1 MSTRRARR
9 RSPAP
14 TATAWCRACVRTG
27 IARSS
32 RSTARRIWRA
42 WSPAWHSPATSWCAW
57 APATSPNGP
66 MGCPA
71 SSPRSEPSLER
82 RDDRDA
88 RPRRRRARS
97 RRRDVM
103 TFPDLITEVKAR
115 LPDVRGRLLANQP
128 LAELTWFRVGG
139 PAQVLFMPEDEADL
153 AYALGQLPAAI
164 PVTVIGLGSN
174 LIVRDAGVPGVVIRL
189 GRGFGEVKVED
200 GERIRAGTAVPDV
213 KVSRAAQEAAIT
225 GLAFFRGIPGAI
237 GGALRMN
244 GGAYGRETKDA
255 LIEARGVD
263 RQGRVH
269 VFANADM
276 HYSYRHCGAPDD
288 IIFTQALFRGE
299 RGDPKAI
306 AAEMDKITESREA
319 TQPIKSRTGG
329 STFKNPPGHK
339 AWQLID
345 AAGCRGLKHGD
356 AQVSQMHCNFLIN
369 LGSATAADIEA
380 LGETV
385 RRRVKET
392 SGIDL
397 EWEIK
402 RIGVA

>member
-1 MSTRRARR
+1 
-9 RSPAP
+9 
-14 TATAWCRACVRTG
+14 
-27 IARSS
+27 
-32 RSTARRIWRA
+32 
-42 WSPAWHSPATSWCAW
+42 
-57 APATSPNGP
+57 
-66 MGCPA
+66 
-71 SSPRSEPSLER
+71 
-82 RDDRDA
+82 
-88 RPRRRRARS
+88 
-97 RRRDVM
+97 M
-103 TFPDLITEVKAR
+103 TFPDLAADLKAR
-115 LPDVRGRLLANQP
+115 LPQLRGRLMSNQP

-153 AYALGQLPAAI
+153 AYFLGQLPEEI
-164 PVTVIGLGSN
+164 PVTVVGLGSN
-174 LIVRDAGVPGVVIRL
+174 LIVRDGGVPGVVIRL
-189 GRGFGEVKVED
+189 GRGFAEVKVEE
-200 GERIRAGTAVPDV
+200 GTRVRAGTAVPDV

-263 RQGRVH
+263 RQGRVR

-276 HYSYRHCGAPDD
+276 HYTYRHCGAPDD
-288 IIFTQALFRGE
+288 VIFTQALFQGAP
-299 RGDPKAI
+299 GDPATI
-306 AAEMDKITESREA
+306 AAEMEKITESREA

-345 AAGCRGLKHGD
+345 AAGCRGLKHGG
-356 AQVSQMHCNFLIN
+356 AQVSEMHCNFLIN
-369 LGSATAADIEA
+369 LGGATAADIEG

-385 RRRVKET
+385 RRRVMEN
-392 SGIDL
+392 SGIEL

-402 RIGVA
+402 RIGAA

>member
-1 MSTRRARR
+1 MFADI
-9 RSPAP
+9 
-14 TATAWCRACVRTG
+14 VL
-27 IARSS
+27 
-32 RSTARRIWRA
+32 
-42 WSPAWHSPATSWCAW
+42 
-57 APATSPNGP
+57 
-66 MGCPA
+66 
-71 SSPRSEPSLER
+71 SLKR
-82 RDDRDA
+82 N
-88 RPRRRRARS
+88 
-97 RRRDVM
+97 M
-103 TFPDLITEVKAR
+103 
-115 LPDVRGRLLANQP
+115 PDVRGRLLPNQS

-153 AYALGQLPAAI
+153 AYFLEHLPAEI

-174 LIVRDAGVPGVVIRL
+174 LIVRDGGVPGVVIRL
-189 GRGFGEVKVED
+189 GRGFAEVKVEED
-200 GERIRAGTAVPDV
+200 SRIRSGTAVPDV
-213 KVSRAAQEAAIT
+213 KVSRAAQEAAIA
-225 GLAFFRGIPGAI
+225 GLAFFRGIPGAV

-263 RQGRVH
+263 RAGRVR
-269 VFANADM
+269 VFSNGDM
-276 HYSYRHCGAPDD
+276 HYTYRHCGAPED
-288 IIFTQALFRGE
+288 IIFTEALFQGAP
-299 RGDPKAI
+299 GDPVAI

-345 AAGCRGLKHGD
+345 AAGCRGFKIGD

-369 LGSATAADIEA
+369 LGGASAADIET

-385 RRRVKET
+385 RKRVKEN
-392 SGIDL
+392 SGTEL

-402 RIGVA
+402 RIGVAKPAR